1 MLRPRRGGATFAGAS
16 EPQRFPL
23 PNRLR
28 IRAGFMSDMPAF
40 PAAKAPQP
48 IPAAPSAMRVEFG
61 AMLRLAGPLAA
72 ANLLQMLVYAIDVI
86 FVARLGEQALAAS
99 SLSIALFSLMA
110 WGASAMTGAVAPL
123 IAAELGARRHAVRE
137 VRRSVRMGLWLAV
150 LLGLGCMAISWQ
162 GEAILRAAGQDAVV
176 AARAGGF
183 LQVLAFA
190 IIPMIL
196 SNVLRNFISALGRP
210 AFATAITALAI
221 LVNGAGNY
229 AFVFGHWGAPALG
242 LPGSGLAS
250 VCTAWATL
258 AAYLVAIRSDRR
270 LRRYRILGRWWRPEW
285 SRFREIVRIGTPIA
299 FTVIAEGGLFGS
311 AAFLMGLIGQTE
323 LAGHAVALQIAALA
337 FQVPFGIGQ
346 AATIRVGYA
355 YGAQDAGAIRRAG
368 AAALWLGLGFAVG
381 NAMLMLF
388 TPRLLLS
395 AYVDVNAVANS
406 AMVGFAVRFLAIGAA
421 FQLADSTQTIAA
433 GALRGLQDTQKP
445 MAIALWGYWL
455 AGFGTAALLGLF
467 TPLRGSGVWLGLAIG
482 LLFVAALMVRRWWAR
497 ERLGLV
503 PG

>member
-1 MLRPRRGGATFAGAS
+1 
-16 EPQRFPL
+16 
-23 PNRLR
+23 
-28 IRAGFMSDMPAF
+28 
-40 PAAKAPQP
+40 
-48 IPAAPSAMRVEFG
+48 MRVEFG

-86 FVARLGEQALAAS
+86 FVARLGEQALAAA
-99 SLSIALFSLMA
+99 SLSVALYALMA

-137 VRRSVRMGLWLAV
+137 VRRSVRMGMWLAV
-150 LLGLGCMAISWQ
+150 LLAIGCMAICWQ
-162 GEAILRAAGQDAVV
+162 GEAILLATGQDPIV

-183 LQVLAFA
+183 LKVLAFA
-190 IIPMIL
+190 CLPMIL

-210 AFATAITALAI
+210 VFATAITALAI
-221 LVNGAGNY
+221 LVNGAANY

-242 LPGSGLAS
+242 LNGSGLAS

-258 AAYLVAIRSDRR
+258 AAYFIAIRADRR
-270 LRRYRILGRWWRPEW
+270 LRRYRIMGRFWRPEW
-285 SRFREIVRIGTPIA
+285 SRFREIVRIGSPIA
-299 FTVIAEGGLFGS
+299 LAVIAEGGLFGS

-355 YGAQDAGAIRRAG
+355 YGAGDAGAIRRAG
-368 AAALWLGLGFAVG
+368 TAALWLGLGFAVG
-381 NAMLMLF
+381 NAILMLL
-388 TPRLLLS
+388 TPRLLIS
-395 AYVDVNAVANS
+395 AYVDVNAVANA
-406 AMVGFAVRFLAIGAA
+406 AMVGFAVRYLAIGAA
-421 FQLADSTQTIAA
+421 FQLADSAQTIAA
-433 GALRGLQDTQKP
+433 GALRGLQDTRRP

-482 LLFVAALMVRRWWAR
+482 LLFVAVLMVRRWWAR
-497 ERLGLV
+497 ERLGLL

>member
-1 MLRPRRGGATFAGAS
+1 
-16 EPQRFPL
+16 
-23 PNRLR
+23 
-28 IRAGFMSDMPAF
+28 MSDATANSTPI
-40 PAAKAPQP
+40 APQP
-48 IPAAPSAMRVEFG
+48 VPVSAQSAMRAEFG

-110 WGASAMTGAVAPL
+110 WGSSAMTGAVAPL
-123 IAAELGARRHAVRE
+123 IAAELGARRNAVRE

-150 LLGLGCMAISWQ
+150 MLGLGCMAVSWQ
-162 GEAILRAAGQDAVV
+162 GEAILRAAGQNAVV

-190 IIPMIL
+190 IVPMIL

-242 LPGSGLAS
+242 LNGSGLAS

-258 AAYLVAIRSDRR
+258 AAYLFAIRLDRR

-285 SRFREIVRIGTPIA
+285 SRFREIVRIGIPIA

-355 YGAQDAGAIRRAG
+355 YGAQDSGAVKRAG

-381 NAMLMLF
+381 NAILMLF
-388 TPRLLLS
+388 TPRMLLS
-395 AYVDVNAVANS
+395 AYVDVNAVANA
-406 AMVGFAVRFLAIGAA
+406 AMVGFAVRYLAIGAA

-433 GALRGLQDTQKP
+433 GALRGLQDTRWP
-445 MAIALWGYWL
+445 MTIALGGYWL
-455 AGFGTAALLGLF
+455 PGFGTAALLGLL
-467 TPLRGSGVWLGLAIG
+467 TPLRGLGVWLGLAIG
-482 LLFVAALMVRRWWAR
+482 LLVVAVLMVRRWWAR
-497 ERLGLV
+497 ERLGLL